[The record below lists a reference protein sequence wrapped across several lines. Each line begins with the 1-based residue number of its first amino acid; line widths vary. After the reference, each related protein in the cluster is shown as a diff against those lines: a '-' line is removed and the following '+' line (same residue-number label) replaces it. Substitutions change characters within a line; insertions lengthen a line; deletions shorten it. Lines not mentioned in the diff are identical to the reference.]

1 MILEF
6 HGFKVATLQGYTDG
20 FNTAFRGG
28 SVMGYALCS
37 LGVLV
42 LWVLL
47 TVYRKARLQMLDSVR
62 RSTPRFYMKLNPPEQ
77 FFAISNL
84 LTKEIYF
91 REHDQY

>member
-1 MILEF
+1 MAYILPEF
-6 HGFKVATLQGYTDG
+6 HSFKVAALQGYTDG

-47 TVYRKARLQMLDSVR
+47 TVYRKARLQMLDSVCR
-62 RSTPRFYMKLNPPEQ
+62 ATPHLYMKLNPPEQ

-84 LTKEIYF
+84 LTKEIHF
-91 REHDQY
+91 

>member
-1 MILEF
+1 MAYILPEF
-6 HGFKVATLQGYTDG
+6 HSFKVAALQGYTDG

-47 TVYRKARLQMLDSVR
+47 TVYRKARL
-62 RSTPRFYMKLNPPEQ
+62 
-77 FFAISNL
+77 
-84 LTKEIYF
+84 
-91 REHDQY
+91 

>member
-1 MILEF
+1 MCFITSLRLHRF
-6 HGFKVATLQGYTDG
+6 HSEADGSLTPGYTEG

-47 TVYRKARLQMLDSVR
+47 SYYRKVGMILGRDGAR
-62 RSTPRFYMKLNPPEQ
+62 RSSTR
-77 FFAISNL
+77 
-84 LTKEIYF
+84 
-91 REHDQY
+91 